1 MVELIPSL
9 VSLVGRLLSRKRVTQ
24 IGPVYN
30 NCTVMVLNNRPIV
43 PDSLPNS
50 QDNANRRED
59 NDGVE
64 TQE

>member
-43 PDSLPNS
+43 PDSRPNS
-50 QDNANRRED
+50 QDNSNGRQD
-59 NDGVE
+59 NDDVE